1 MTIAVVN
8 YYYCG
13 DDLPL
18 EMAHTH
24 IYTIATNFNAFFIII
39 LLILLH
45 ELFYTVNRVRDET

>member
-24 IYTIATNFNAFFIII
+24 TYTIATNFNAFFIII

-45 ELFYTVNRVRDET
+45 ELFNTVNRVRDET